1 MLILTGILSVGSEF
15 MTTSSDLMSGLT
27 NQTSSVP
34 NMNNMKTT
42 QQMLMI
48 APVVVGWVRS
58 FGTFRYMSIRLMSN
72 PISVSLVLKLVFLL
86 KIYLFNFDIDPKSLE
101 NAIIRNISITG
112 KL

>member
-58 FGTFRYMSIRLMSN
+58 FGTFRYMAIRLMSN

-101 NAIIRNISITG
+101 NAIILNISVTG